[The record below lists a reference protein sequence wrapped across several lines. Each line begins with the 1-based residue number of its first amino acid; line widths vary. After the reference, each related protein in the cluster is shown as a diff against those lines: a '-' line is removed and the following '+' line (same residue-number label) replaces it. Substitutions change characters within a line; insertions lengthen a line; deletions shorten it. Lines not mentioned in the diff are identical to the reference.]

1 VRMRQWETIPADSSE
16 EMTLGNKIARQ
27 LKEKGC

>member
-1 VRMRQWETIPADSSE
+1 MRQWRAIPADSSD
-16 EMTLGNKIARQ
+16 EMTLGNKIARR